1 MGSAYNDLKAEKIQL
16 VVELEATV
24 NDLAGVKGALAD
36 REKSLEESRETN
48 KALVAEIEKMGKQR
62 TELMGH
68 MKLMNSRCISQEKY
82 VSDWARKMIAL
93 LGGKFFPSAC

>member
-1 MGSAYNDLKAEKIQL
+1 M
-16 VVELEATV
+16 

-62 TELMGH
+62 TELMGQ

-82 VSDWARKMIAL
+82 VSDRAGKMIAL
-93 LGGKFFPSAC
+93 LGGKLFAECFLIL